1 MSSKTEKFMK
11 ILRGSHKKMSKSQ
24 LTFLW
29 LLVIPVFLLYIFICV
44 APICTS
50 LIESFYGGSQIGQ
63 RVPLEHFYDNYAEL
77 FGDSLF
83 WNSLKNDLIIILFK
97 EVIIIA
103 IVVFFSIS
111 MTRLKLTAGEK
122 KIYRYVF
129 YIPNIL
135 SVIVITQFWGTFF
148 QAGGIF
154 NSLFGIEKDIMTHN
168 PLSIVIYIAC
178 WCGIGYYMLIMISAI
193 ENVPKEMFEAA
204 SIDGAGQMRQLFSV
218 TLPQIKPQIIF
229 LAVNIISTSLAANM
243 NIILPLNAGGAQ
255 KQSFVMGMF
264 VYYYGKSATT
274 EVRLGYANAGAI
286 ILMIISFILCFIVN
300 KVLTKEG
307 DNR

>member
-1 MSSKTEKFMK
+1 MSSKAEKIMQM
-11 ILRGSHKKMSKSQ
+11 IRGSHKKMSKSQ
-24 LTFLW
+24 FMFVC
-29 LLVIPVFLLYIFICV
+29 LLVFPVFLLYIFICV

-50 LIESFYGGSQIGQ
+50 MVESFYGGSQIGQ
-63 RVPLEHFYDNYAEL
+63 HVPLEHFYDNYVEL
-77 FGDSLF
+77 FSDKLF
-83 WNSLKNDLIIILFK
+83 WSSLKNDFIIILFK

-103 IVVFFSIS
+103 IVVFFAIA
-111 MTRLKLTAGEK
+111 MTRLKLTSGEK
-122 KIYRYVF
+122 KIYRYIF

-154 NSLFGIEKDIMTHN
+154 NSLFGIDKDIMTHN

-204 SIDGAGQMRQLFSV
+204 SIDGASEMRQLFSI
-218 TLPQIKPQIIF
+218 TLSQVKPQIVF
-229 LAVNIISTSLAANM
+229 LAVNIISTSLASNM

-286 ILMIISFILCFIVN
+286 ILMIISFILCFTVN
-300 KVLTKEG
+300 KVLTKE

>member
-1 MSSKTEKFMK
+1 MSNKVAKPK
-11 ILRGSHKKMSKSQ
+11 KGAHKKLSTSQ
-24 LTFLW
+24 IVFLCA
-29 LLVIPVFLLYIFICV
+29 LVIPVFALYIFICV

-50 LIESFYGGSQIGQ
+50 AIESFYGGSQIGQ
-63 RVPLEHFYDNYAEL
+63 RVPLTNFYDNYVEL
-77 FGDSLF
+77 FSDKLF
-83 WNSLKNDLIIILFK
+83 WSSLKNDLIIIFFK
-97 EVIIIA
+97 EIIIIS
-103 IVVFFSIS
+103 IVVFVSIA
-111 MTRLKLTAGEK
+111 MTRLKLTSTETK
-122 KIYRYVF
+122 VFRYIF

-148 QAGGIF
+148 QAGGVF
-154 NSLFGIEKDIMTHN
+154 NSLFGIQKDLMTHN
-168 PLSIVIYIAC
+168 PLSIVIFIAC

-204 SIDGAGQMRQLFSV
+204 EIDGAGQMRQLFSV

-274 EVRLGYANAGAI
+274 EVRLGYANAAAI
-286 ILMIISFILCFIVN
+286 VLMLISFIICFTVN
-300 KVLTKEG
+300 KVLTKG
-307 DNR
+307 DSEQ

>member
-1 MSSKTEKFMK
+1 MSGK
-11 ILRGSHKKMSKSQ
+11 IAKIIRGSHKKLSKSQ
-24 LTFLW
+24 FLF
-29 LLVIPVFLLYIFICV
+29 LCLFVIPVFALYIFICV

-50 LIESFYGGSQIGQ
+50 AIESFYGGSQIGQ
-63 RVPLEHFYDNYAEL
+63 HVPLTNFYDNYVEL
-77 FGDSLF
+77 FSDKLF
-83 WNSLKNDLIIILFK
+83 WSSLKNDLIIILFK
-97 EVIIIA
+97 EIIIIS
-103 IVVFFSIS
+103 IVVFVSIS
-111 MTRLKLTAGEK
+111 MTRLKLMSTETKAF
-122 KIYRYVF
+122 RYIF

-148 QAGGIF
+148 QAGGVF
-154 NSLFGIEKDIMTHN
+154 NLLFGIEKDLMTHN
-168 PLSIVIYIAC
+168 PLSIVIFIAC

-204 SIDGAGQMRQLFSV
+204 EIDGAGQMRQLFSI
-218 TLPQIKPQIIF
+218 TLPQIKAQIIF

-274 EVRLGYANAGAI
+274 EVRLGYANAAAI
-286 ILMIISFILCFIVN
+286 VLMLISFIICFTVN
-300 KVLTKEG
+300 KVLTKG
-307 DNR
+307 DDER

>member
-1 MSSKTEKFMK
+1 MNDKFMK
-11 ILRGSHKKMSKSQ
+11 VLRGSHKKMSLSQ
-24 LTFLW
+24 LLFVCA
-29 LLVIPVFLLYIFICV
+29 LVLPVFALYIFICV
-44 APICTS
+44 APIGTS
-50 LIESFYGGSQIGQ
+50 VIESFYGGSQIGQ
-63 RVPLEHFYDNYAEL
+63 RAPLAHFYDNYAEL
-77 FGDSLF
+77 FRDKLF
-83 WNSLKNDLIIILFK
+83 WSSLKNDLLITCAKELIIIS
-97 EVIIIA
+97 
-103 IVVFFSIS
+103 IVVFFSVA
-111 MTRLKLTAGEK
+111 MTRLKLLKAETKAF
-122 KIYRYVF
+122 RYIF

-154 NSLFGIEKDIMTHN
+154 NSLFNVEKDLMTHN
-168 PLSIVIYIAC
+168 PLAIVIFVAS

-204 SIDGAGQMRQLFSV
+204 EIDGAGQMRQLFTI

-229 LAVNIISTSLAANM
+229 LAVNIISTSLASNM

-274 EVRLGYANAGAI
+274 EVRLGYANAAAI
-286 ILMIISFILCFIVN
+286 VLMLISFVLCFTVN
-300 KVLTKEG
+300 KIMTKGE